1 MRKLQLKR
9 FDIIFKNHD
18 TALAN
23 LKKYEDSYVDGEIMA
38 AAFYNDDS
46 KTADNIAY
54 IIGIYVKKD
63 NKKKLFTIDVKDIES
78 HIEDVK
84 TFIKQNLQYASSI
97 DLVSAT
103 TYNAETTDKYKVD
116 MQNADDKFFR
126 LYFTPVSND
135 SEKVSVSI
143 GNIKAGM
150 TAGELR
156 GYTLSRL
163 IDAMLFKTIYPTILN
178 GPSASISRP
187 TGNDT
192 EVEVGTEIS
201 SVNAFNLTY
210 TPGQARVKMESG
222 DLPIT
227 ADTGTESSKSIKYNF
242 NNGNVTDFGSSLK
255 LTGLGTYSFTGTVN
269 YNAGAILHDSK
280 GNTGDTTGIQV
291 FTSITATSTTAR
303 TNPHAAGSVVAT
315 TSVATYYKPG
325 ANTGTNNSDYTDIVK
340 LNVKGKKGMIIDFK
354 IKEGTDVNGNVVAG
368 GAYQIAVPHDIWKGV
383 KGNIMKYNAAS
394 DAFNGDDTAN
404 WTMTPNALQLTDA
417 AGNKYWCDLLE
428 HNVGSKGNDGTGKA
442 RVAFEIN

>member
-1 MRKLQLKR
+1 MRQLQLKR

-126 LYFTPVSND
+126 LYFTPVSKD
-135 SEKVSVSI
+135 GEKVSVSI
-143 GNIKAGM
+143 GDIKAGM

-227 ADTGTESSKSIKYNF
+227 ADTGTESSRSIKYKF
-242 NNGNVTDFGSSLK
+242 DNGDVTNFGSSLK

-269 YNAGAILHDSK
+269 YNAGAILCDSK

-291 FTSITATSTTAR
+291 FTSITATSTTTR
-303 TNPHAAGSVVAT
+303 TNPHTAGSVVAT

-340 LNVKGKKGMIIDFK
+340 LNVKGKKDMIIDFK
-354 IKEGTDVNGNVVAG
+354 IKEKTDNEGKVVVG

-383 KGNIMKYNAAS
+383 KGKIMQYNAAS
-394 DAFNGDDTAN
+394 DTFNADDTAN
-404 WTMTPNALQLTDA
+404 WTMTSEALTLTDA
-417 AGNKYWCDLLE
+417 AGNTYKCDLLE
-428 HNVGSKGNDGTGKA
+428 HNVGSMGNDGTGSA
-442 RVAFEIN
+442 RVAFQIN

>member
-1 MRKLQLKR
+1 MRQLQLKR

-126 LYFTPVSND
+126 LYFTPVSKD
-135 SEKVSVSI
+135 GEKVSVSI
-143 GNIKAGM
+143 GDIKAGM

-227 ADTGTESSKSIKYNF
+227 ADTGTESSRSIKYKF
-242 NNGNVTDFGSSLK
+242 DNGDVTNFGSSLSLK
-255 LTGLGTYSFTGTVN
+255 DYGTYSFTGTVN
-269 YNAGAILHDSK
+269 YAQGEILHDSK
-280 GNTGDTTGIQV
+280 GNSGNGGKIDV
-291 FTSITATSTTAR
+291 FASTTAASTTLR
-303 TNPHAAGSVVAT
+303 ENPHPAGSVAAT
-315 TSVATYYKPG
+315 TSVKTYYKPG
-325 ANTGTNNSDYTDIVK
+325 ANSTNINTIAK
-340 LNVKGKKGMIIDFK
+340 LDMKAFRGMVIEFK
-354 IKEGTDVNGNVVAG
+354 TNETVDANDKVTEGG
-368 GAYQIAVPHDIWKGV
+368 GYQIAVPHAIWNGTM
-383 KGNIMKYNAAS
+383 GSIMKYNAVS
-394 DAFNGDDTAN
+394 GNYDGNDTAN
-404 WTMTPNALQLTDA
+404 WTLAKTNFKLKDA
-417 AGNKYWCDLLE
+417 TNSTEYDCDLLV
-428 HNVGSKGNDGTGKA
+428 HKKGSTGNNGTGTA
-442 RVAFEIN
+442 RVAFKIN

>member
-1 MRKLQLKR
+1 MRQLQLKR

-54 IIGIYVKKD
+54 IIGIYVKKN
-63 NKKKLFTIDVKDIES
+63 NKKKLFTIDVKDIEKQ
-78 HIEDVK
+78 IEDVK
-84 TFIKQNLQYASSI
+84 TFINQNLKYASSV
-97 DLVSAT
+97 DLVTAT
-103 TYNAETTDKYKVD
+103 TYNADTTDKYKVD
-116 MQNADDKFFR
+116 MQNEDDKFFR
-126 LYFTPVSND
+126 LYFTPVSKD

-143 GNIKAGM
+143 GDIKAGM
-150 TAGELR
+150 TAGQLR

-178 GPSASISRP
+178 GPYATISRP
-187 TGNDT
+187 TGDNAK
-192 EVEVGTEIS
+192 VEVGTTIN
-201 SVNAFNLTY
+201 VGDFNLGY
-210 TPGQARVKMESG
+210 TNGKAQVQMESG
-222 DLPIT
+222 NLSIT
-227 ADTGTESSKSIKYNF
+227 ADTGTESSRSIKYKF
-242 NNGNVTDFGSSLK
+242 ENGNVTDFGSSLN

-269 YNAGAILHDSK
+269 YNAGDILHDSK

-291 FTSITATSTTAR
+291 FTSTTATSTSAR

-315 TSVATYYKPG
+315 TSVKTYYKPG
-325 ANTGTNNSDYTDIVK
+325 ANTGTNTSDTDDIVK
-340 LNVKGKKGMIIDFK
+340 LNVKGEKGMIIDFK

-404 WTMTPNALQLTDA
+404 WTMTSNALQLTDA

-428 HNVGSKGNDGTGKA
+428 HNIGSKGNDGTGKA
-442 RVAFEIN
+442 RVAFQIN